1 MINDIGSIANG
12 ISIVKSNKQKSPPQG
27 TRSVSKGVYLMKG
40 ERTPS
45 IPKSLLWDGDFS
57 ADLALSLAASAIQP
71 CISSLP
77 LSHVVPKVLT

>member
-57 ADLALSLAASAIQP
+57 ADLALSFFWHPPFNLAFLAYHF
-71 CISSLP
+71 LM
-77 LSHVVPKVLT
+77 